1 MVSSFA
7 FNRKKA
13 KKKTILIGEGLVGNC
28 VVEKHSVY
36 LKEIPEDY
44 IEITSGLGDSPP
56 RSLLIVPLKLEDNV
70 FGVVEIASF
79 HEFLPHHIEFV
90 EKIGESIASTLSAV
104 KNSIR
109 TNELLDQSQQQ
120 REAMLAQEEEMR
132 QNMEE
137 MQATQE
143 EMARKTL
150 EMEGVTSAINESLL
164 YGNSMSMEFY
174 CRQYQ
179 PAKLL
184 RLQ

>member
-1 MVSSFA
+1 MQNLVNYLDANQGGLFLLNDDKNDEPHLELVSSFA

-90 EKIGESIASTLSAV
+90 EKIGESIASLSLIHISVVMA
-104 KNSIR
+104 SLSYSPLTALPQLSEWIR
-109 TNELLDQSQQQ
+109 
-120 REAMLAQEEEMR
+120 A
-132 QNMEE
+132 
-137 MQATQE
+137 
-143 EMARKTL
+143 
-150 EMEGVTSAINESLL
+150 SAL
-164 YGNSMSMEFY
+164 
-174 CRQYQ
+174 
-179 PAKLL
+179 
-184 RLQ
+184 